1 MVHVSTARKLSI
13 LARIL
18 ANRTGQTKT
27 VTGLVSG
34 AKAAAVHFGRAL
46 GQLWLEVTGFIF
58 FGIAA
63 IAGFAL
69 VREFRQYQ
77 AGDTGLGRVLLALGV
92 ALMFGWFGFSSFV
105 QAAKKKK
112 ER

>member
-13 LARIL
+13 LARIV

-27 VTGLVSG
+27 ATALLSAG
-34 AKAAAVHFGRAL
+34 KAAAGHFTRAL

-58 FGIAA
+58 FGIAG

-69 VREFRQYQ
+69 MREFRQYQ

-92 ALMFGWFGFSSFV
+92 SLMFGWFGFSSFV

-112 ER
+112 QR